1 MQLNQNEQSYR
12 QANQDYKIKEQEF
25 INKLNAVNQEL
36 TLTKADIQKTQV
48 SNVAIS
54 QKYTFST
61 LFLEY
66 FYVSCFRLRIKYNG

>member
-61 LFLEY
+61 F
-66 FYVSCFRLRIKYNG
+66 F